1 MRKGVNS
8 KALSLSLTILSGKH
22 FALVTRLYSMRLMI
36 CITLMLALLS
46 AGSHAREPM
55 ISIEELVPVELAT
68 VAMDPVSG
76 TPVVVLR
83 EAGTGDVVLIY
94 IGVEEAI
101 AIIRSL
107 EAVQTPRPMTH
118 DTAAALIGA
127 MGGKLERVMVDA
139 LVDNAYYG
147 VLDVRLDDDPN
158 TPVYIDTR
166 PSDGLALAVRTGAS
180 ILVAPEVLT
189 ATRGREFEGLAE
201 HNQVTA
207 LGITVALATDEARAS
222 FGLPDEPG
230 LLVTRSVGEALA
242 KGVDAGALILTVNGV
257 VPNNPLEFLEL
268 VQETGTDEA
277 AVIRFWHQGQT
288 HQVEIGTDI
297 PRQGPRTRP
306 MTPMPSA

>member
-1 MRKGVNS
+1 MTG
-8 KALSLSLTILSGKH
+8 SLKQECEISESDYTLMQTNILG
-22 FALVTRLYSMRLMI
+22 TRQYSMRLLF
-36 CITLMLALLS
+36 CVTLMLALIS
-46 AGSHAREPM
+46 ADIHAREPM
-55 ISIEELVPVELAT
+55 ISPDELVPVELAT

-107 EAVQTPRPMTH
+107 EAVKTPRPMTH
-118 DTAAALIGA
+118 DTAAALIEA
-127 MGGKLERVMVDA
+127 MGGKLERVMVDG

-147 VLDVRLDDDPN
+147 VLDVRMDNDPA
-158 TPVYIDTR
+158 TPLYIDTR

-201 HNQVTA
+201 QNQVTA
-207 LGITVALATDEARAS
+207 LGITVALATEEARSS
-222 FGLPDEPG
+222 FGLPNDPG
-230 LLVTRSVGEALA
+230 LLVTRSVGEALD
-242 KGVDAGALILTVNGV
+242 KGIDAGALILSVNGQ
-257 VPNNPLEFLEL
+257 VPENPLEFLEL
-268 VQETGTDEA
+268 VQETEVDQP

-288 HQVEIGTDI
+288 QEVEIGTDI
-297 PRQGPRTRP
+297 PQQGPRTRP
-306 MTPMPSA
+306 GRPMPSA

>member
-1 MRKGVNS
+1 MRFLIGV
-8 KALSLSLTILSGKH
+8 
-22 FALVTRLYSMRLMI
+22 
-36 CITLMLALLS
+36 TLMLAFIS
-46 AGSHAREPM
+46 ASSQAREPM
-55 ISIEELVPVELAT
+55 ISPEVLVPVELAT

-83 EAGTGDVVLIY
+83 EAGSGDVVLIY

-127 MGGKLERVMVDA
+127 MGGKLENVMVDG
-139 LVDNAYYG
+139 LVDNAYFG
-147 VLDVRLDDDPN
+147 VLDVRMEGDPT

-201 HNQVTA
+201 QNQVTA
-207 LGITVALATDEARAS
+207 LGITVALVTDEARAS
-222 FGLPDEPG
+222 FGLPDAPG
-230 LLVTRSVGEALA
+230 LLVTRSVGEALE
-242 KGVDAGALILTVNGV
+242 KGVDAGALILAVNDA
-257 VPNNPLEFLEL
+257 VPSNPLEFLEL
-268 VQETGTDEA
+268 VQETEA
-277 AVIRFWHQGQT
+277 DQSAVIRFWHQGQE

-297 PRQGPRTRP
+297 PRQGPKTRP
-306 MTPMPSA
+306 DTPMPSA